1 MRKIILLIAFFAAIA
16 ITACI
21 QKQGA
26 DGSSEKTVSVMIY
39 SEYID
44 PALLDDFRDKTGYKV
59 KLELYEAQEEMISKL
74 LMADSGKYDIIIAS
88 DVVIQQMVHL
98 GLISPIDTN
107 KIPNHVNVA
116 PQFLGQA
123 YDPTNSYSLPYLWGT
138 TGILF
143 RGDKIN
149 PDSVSYSL
157 LFDAKNTKGKFSLL
171 NESRSMLSVALQ
183 AIGYNANSIKPEEI
197 NKAVDYILQAKK
209 DPHFAGFEGSDIG
222 KDKVISE
229 NYWAAIVFSGEAMDA
244 IDADSTLQYAIP
256 KEGSFMWVDAMT
268 LSSKAKN
275 SNGAYAFMNYI
286 LDAKIGAQLAKAIN
300 YATPNK
306 ASLEI
311 MDEEFKNNRVI
322 NPNAQ
327 EIKRMVFLTDLGEAE
342 KLFDEAWMIVKSH

>member
-171 NESRSMLSVALQ
+171 NESRSMLSRWAQKEVLE
-183 AIGYNANSIKPEEI
+183 SLLLDDMELERER
-197 NKAVDYILQAKK
+197 
-209 DPHFAGFEGSDIG
+209 EGSDIG

-275 SNGAYAFMNYI
+275 PNGAYAFMNYI

>member
-1 MRKIILLIAFFAAIA
+1 
-16 ITACI
+16 
-21 QKQGA
+21 
-26 DGSSEKTVSVMIY
+26 
-39 SEYID
+39 
-44 PALLDDFRDKTGYKV
+44 
-59 KLELYEAQEEMISKL
+59 
-74 LMADSGKYDIIIAS
+74 
-88 DVVIQQMVHL
+88 
-98 GLISPIDTN
+98 
-107 KIPNHVNVA
+107 
-116 PQFLGQA
+116 
-123 YDPTNSYSLPYLWGT
+123 
-138 TGILF
+138 
-143 RGDKIN
+143 
-149 PDSVSYSL
+149 
-157 LFDAKNTKGKFSLL
+157 
-171 NESRSMLSVALQ
+171 MLSVALQ

-275 SNGAYAFMNYI
+275 PNGAYAFMNYI
-286 LDAKIGAQLAKAIN
+286 LNAKIGAQLAKAIN